1 VRTTLILM
9 VNTLKITF
17 RKKGNIIIYLILP
30 LIGILFSLALYSAE
44 DPSQINIGLIDQD
57 KSLLSADLAAG
68 LKATGGYNL
77 SFIGEEEINDHLVNQ
92 ILDAVIIVPPG
103 YENSIS
109 SLISDTASSP
119 LKIKIISLK
128 GQETTVFLEQYVNL
142 YTGNLRDLALTSA
155 GNHSAFRKIYDQY
168 MDNALQVREIK
179 LEDRSANKNITLQ
192 SLGFLIMFVML
203 GAGLTSHFILNEKKD
218 RTYHRI
224 LSGPVN
230 ARQYVTAN
238 IFTSLAIVAL
248 QIVIIQL
255 ALKYLFKI
263 QTFVP
268 DLLLFNILLLFGLVA
283 IAIGLITTAFTSSSY
298 MAGTLSTLILT
309 PSCML
314 GGCFWPVAMMP
325 GYMQKISY
333 LMPQWWAL
341 NAIQKMQSGEALNAI
356 QLNIIILL
364 AFASALF
371 LIAVYKFSLESNVK
385 KFI

>member
-142 YTGNLRDLALTSA
+142 YTGNLRDLALASA
-155 GNHSAFRKIYDQY
+155 GNHSAFRKMYDQY

-192 SLGFLIMFVML
+192 SLGFLIMFVIL

-230 ARQYVTAN
+230 ARQYR
-238 IFTSLAIVAL
+238 
-248 QIVIIQL
+248 
-255 ALKYLFKI
+255 
-263 QTFVP
+263 
-268 DLLLFNILLLFGLVA
+268 
-283 IAIGLITTAFTSSSY
+283 
-298 MAGTLSTLILT
+298 
-309 PSCML
+309 
-314 GGCFWPVAMMP
+314 
-325 GYMQKISY
+325 
-333 LMPQWWAL
+333 
-341 NAIQKMQSGEALNAI
+341 
-356 QLNIIILL
+356 
-364 AFASALF
+364 
-371 LIAVYKFSLESNVK
+371 
-385 KFI
+385 